1 MLLVLA
7 EPRRV
12 GHALTLVACL
22 AGGSTGCGGRHD
34 VVDEPDPDPLAP
46 TSLTVN
52 NNNWLDVVIFVF
64 HDGELS
70 RAGTVTAASTAN
82 FLLPA
87 WMLGQSRSIRL
98 VGHPIGSAGSINTE
112 LIHIQPGQFIEWR
125 VESQL
130 VRSSV
135 AVY

>member
-7 EPRRV
+7 VLRRV

-22 AGGSTGCGGRHD
+22 AGGSAGSGGRHAVD
-34 VVDEPDPDPLAP
+34 DEPDPDPLAP

-52 NNNWLDVVIFVF
+52 NNNWLDIVIFVF

-70 RAGTVTAASTAN
+70 RAGTVTAASTVH

-98 VGHPIGSAGSINTE
+98 VGHPIGAVGSINTE
-112 LIHIQPGQFIEWR
+112 LIHIKPGQFSEWR

-130 VRSSV
+130 AMSSV